1 MIEIPGYTPLVPNN
15 VYTSEQFLSMKD
27 GLVPV
32 TIGISFSRFD
42 IPTESQVFQKI
53 QETARANNGG
63 LYIPDGTE
71 VTGNPLEQAIKRFP
85 PPLVSQLAS
94 RQEGVYEFL
103 SNKTPLVDYEGEAP
117 RRVIATYAVLPQE
130 LVKDTQKER
139 QDNPTT
145 WFSSAV
151 KRITEKG
158 MEIGYGKR
166 FHLQFSTIDDD
177 LPPYDDVKTLV
188 RLGAPISK
196 IIAIEGNMSSPDLPT
211 FLDVVYT
218 ALEDIA
224 LAELPD
230 KSENVLLQY
239 SLQPLEALRMQ
250 LERQAISQAI
260 SRGQPPGQRH

>member
-15 VYTSEQFLSMKD
+15 VYTSEQFLSMNQ

-32 TIGISFSRFD
+32 TIGISFSRID
-42 IPTESQVFQKI
+42 IPTESAVLKKI
-53 QETARANNGG
+53 QDTALSNNGG

-71 VTGNPLEQAIKRFP
+71 VKGNPLEQAIKKFP

-94 RQEGVYEFL
+94 RQEALYQFL
-103 SNKTPLVDYEGEAP
+103 SNNTSLVDYEGKAP
-117 RRVIATYAVLPQE
+117 RRVIATYSVLPQE

-139 QDNPTT
+139 QDNPSA
-145 WFSSAV
+145 WLSSAAG
-151 KRITEKG
+151 RITEKG
-158 MEIGYGKR
+158 QAFGFGKR

-177 LPPYDDVKTLV
+177 LPSYDDVKALV
-188 RLGAPISK
+188 RLEAPISK
-196 IIAIEGNMSSPDLPT
+196 IVTIEGNLTSPDLPT
-211 FLDVVYT
+211 FLDIVYT

-224 LAELPD
+224 LTELPD

-239 SLQPLEALRMQ
+239 SLQPLEALRNH

-260 SRGQPPGQRH
+260 RQAQPPVQRR